1 MTINAP
7 STAGAARPAAG
18 AAAAAP
24 TTDAAELCARLIR
37 FDTTNHGEGMSAG
50 ERECAEFIASLLAGA
65 GYSPVLLGPSP
76 ERSSVVVRIEGTDR
90 SLSGLLV
97 HAHLDV
103 VPAEP
108 EQWSRDPFSGE
119 IDGGYIYG
127 RGASDMKDMV
137 AMTLAT
143 LLKWSAAGTRPKR
156 DVVVAFVA
164 DEEDKGDYGA
174 LWLVAEHP
182 ELFDGVG
189 AAIGESGGHATV
201 LTAVD
206 GREVRLYPVAVAE
219 RGTLHVR
226 VRAEGNSGHGSRPV
240 PANAVKT
247 LISGLERVGSHRWPL
262 TLTPAVRAY
271 IEQTSA
277 ALGHNADLATEAG
290 VGLAIDAMGTAGTVA
305 GVTIRCSA
313 TPTVLRAGYKV
324 NVIPGVAEADID
336 IRCLPGTQ
344 ESTMETIDALLGPGI
359 TREFLSNQPPTQ
371 SDAGS
376 HWFDSMRS
384 ALLRHDPAAVVVPY
398 CMGGGTDAKAF
409 APLGISCFGFAPLG
423 ADPGG
428 RTVDGVHGVDERVP
442 VASVRSGQRI
452 LQDFLENV

>member
-1 MTINAP
+1 MTMNAP
-7 STAGAARPAAG
+7 STAPQAAEAVVPLV
-18 AAAAAP
+18 
-24 TTDAAELCARLIR
+24 DAAELCAQLIR
-37 FDTTNHGEGMSAG
+37 FDTTNHGEGKSAG
-50 ERECAEFIASLLAGA
+50 ERECAEFIFSLLEDA
-65 GYSPVLLGPSP
+65 GYSPLLLGPSP
-76 ERSSVVVRIEGTDR
+76 ERASVVVRVAGTDR
-90 SLSGLLV
+90 SRPGLLV

-108 EQWSRDPFSGE
+108 EQWGRDPFSGE
-119 IDGGYIYG
+119 IEGGYIYG

-143 LLKWSAAGTRPKR
+143 LLQWSAAGIRPPR
-156 DVVVAFVA
+156 DIVVAFVA

-182 ELFDGVG
+182 ELFDGIG
-189 AAIGESGGHATV
+189 AAIGESGGHATL
-201 LTAVD
+201 LTAAD
-206 GREVRLYPVAVAE
+206 GASVRLYPVAVAE
-219 RGTLHVR
+219 RGTLHIR

-247 LISGLERVGSHRWPL
+247 LISGLERVGKHRWPL

-271 IEQTSA
+271 IEQTCA
-277 ALGHNADLATEAG
+277 ALGHGAELETEAG
-290 VGLAIDAMGTAGTVA
+290 VALAIEAMGPAGTVA
-305 GVTIRCSA
+305 GVTVRCSS

-324 NVIPGVAEADID
+324 NVVPGVAEADID
-336 IRCLPGTQ
+336 IRCLPGT
-344 ESTMETIDALLGPGI
+344 EAATMQTIDALLGPGI
-359 TREFLSNQPPTQ
+359 TREFLSHQLPTQ
-371 SDAGS
+371 SDADS
-376 HWFDSMRS
+376 HWFESMRQ

-442 VASVRSGQRI
+442 VASVRSGQLI
-452 LQDFLENV
+452 LRDFLENV

>member
-7 STAGAARPAAG
+7 STATAPLGP
-18 AAAAAP
+18 AAAAP
-24 TTDAAELCARLIR
+24 SIDAAALCARLIR
-37 FDTTNHGEGMSAG
+37 FDTTNHGEGRSAG
-50 ERECAEFIASLLAGA
+50 ERECAEFIASLLEAA

-76 ERSSVVVRIEGTDR
+76 ERASVVVRIAGTDR
-90 SLSGLLV
+90 SLPGLLV

-143 LLKWSAAGTRPKR
+143 LLTWSAAGNRPLR
-156 DVVVAFVA
+156 DIVVAFVA
-164 DEEDKGDYGA
+164 DEEDKGDHGA

-206 GREVRLYPVAVAE
+206 GAPVRLYPVAVAE
-219 RGTLHVR
+219 RGTLHIR

-247 LISGLERVGSHRWPL
+247 LISGLERVGNHRWPL

-277 ALGHNADLATEAG
+277 ALGHNADLETEAG
-290 VGLAIDAMGTAGTVA
+290 VGRAIDAMGAAGTVA

-359 TREFLSNQPPTQ
+359 TREFLSHQPPTQ
-371 SDAGS
+371 SDTDS
-376 HWFDSMRS
+376 HWFEAMRR

-409 APLGISCFGFAPLG
+409 APLGITCFGFAPLG
-423 ADPGG
+423 ADPGA

-442 VASVRSGQRI
+442 VASVRSGQLI

>member
-1 MTINAP
+1 MTINAQ
-7 STAGAARPAAG
+7 STATTPLGPEAG
-18 AAAAAP
+18 AP
-24 TTDAAELCARLIR
+24 PTDAAELCARLIR
-37 FDTTNHGEGMSAG
+37 FDTTNHGEGRSAG
-50 ERECAEFIASLLAGA
+50 ERECAEYIASLLEAA
-65 GYSPVLLGPSP
+65 GYTPLLLGPSP
-76 ERSSVVVRIEGTDR
+76 ERASVVVRIEGTDR
-90 SLSGLLV
+90 SLPGLLV

-127 RGASDMKDMV
+127 RGASDMKDMA

-143 LLKWSAAGTRPKR
+143 LLEWSAAGTRPQR
-156 DVVVAFVA
+156 DIVVAFVA

-174 LWLVAEHP
+174 LWLAAEHP
-182 ELFDGVG
+182 DLFAGVE
-189 AAIGESGGHATV
+189 AAIGESGGHATL

-206 GREVRLYPVAVAE
+206 GAQVRLYPVAVAE
-219 RGTLHVR
+219 RGTLHIR
-226 VRAEGNSGHGSRPV
+226 VRAEGTSGHGSRPV

-262 TLTPAVRAY
+262 TLTPAVRTY

-277 ALGHNADLATEAG
+277 ALGHHADLATEAG
-290 VGLAIDAMGTAGTVA
+290 VALAIDAMGTAGTVA
-305 GVTIRCSA
+305 GVTVRCSA

-336 IRCLPGTQ
+336 IRCLPGT
-344 ESTMETIDALLGPGI
+344 EGSTMETIDALLGPGI
-359 TREFLSNQPPTQ
+359 TREFLSHQPPTQ
-371 SDAGS
+371 SDADS
-376 HWFDSMRS
+376 HWFDSMRR

-423 ADPGG
+423 ADPEG

-442 VASVRSGQRI
+442 VASVRSGQLI
-452 LQDFLENV
+452 LQDFLANV

>member
-7 STAGAARPAAG
+7 STATTTPGP
-18 AAAAAP
+18 AAAAP
-24 TTDAAELCARLIR
+24 IDAAALCARLIR
-37 FDTTNHGEGMSAG
+37 FDTTNHGEGRSAG
-50 ERECAEFIASLLAGA
+50 ERECAEYIASLLEAA
-65 GYSPVLLGPSP
+65 GYTPLLLGPSP
-76 ERSSVVVRIEGTDR
+76 ERASVVVRIEGTDR
-90 SLSGLLV
+90 SLPGLLV

-108 EQWSRDPFSGE
+108 EQWNRDPFSGE

-143 LLKWSAAGTRPKR
+143 LLKWSAAGTRPQR
-156 DVVVAFVA
+156 DIVVAFVA
-164 DEEDKGDYGA
+164 DEEDKGDHGA

-189 AAIGESGGHATV
+189 AAIGESGGHATL

-206 GREVRLYPVAVAE
+206 GAPVRLYPVAVAE
-219 RGTLHVR
+219 RGTLHIR
-226 VRAEGNSGHGSRPV
+226 VRAEGTSGHGSRPV

-247 LISGLERVGSHRWPL
+247 LISGLERVGNHRWPL

-277 ALGHNADLATEAG
+277 ALGHTADLDTEAG
-290 VGLAIDAMGTAGTVA
+290 VGLAIDAMGAAGTVA
-305 GVTIRCSA
+305 GVTIRCSS

-344 ESTMETIDALLGPGI
+344 ESAMETIDALLGPGI
-359 TREFLSNQPPTQ
+359 TREFLSHQPPTQ
-371 SDAGS
+371 SDADS
-376 HWFDSMRS
+376 HWFESMRR

-442 VASVRSGQRI
+442 VASVRSGQLI